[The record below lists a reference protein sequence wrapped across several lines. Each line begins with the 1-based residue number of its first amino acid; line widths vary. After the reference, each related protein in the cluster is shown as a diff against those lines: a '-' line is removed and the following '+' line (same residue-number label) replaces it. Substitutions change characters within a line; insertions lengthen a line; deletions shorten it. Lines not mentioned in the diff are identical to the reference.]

1 MAFVPTDYEPYD
13 FANRRHIGPS
23 PVEISEMLEVVGV
36 KSVDELIDQTVP
48 ESIRQAEPLEF
59 GPPMSE
65 RDLLWHMRQVAKK
78 NSVLSS
84 MIGQGYYGTVT
95 PPAIQ
100 RNILENPA
108 WYTCLL
114 YTSDAADEGVEG

>member
-23 PVEISEMLEVVGV
+23 PAEINEMLEVVGV

-48 ESIRQAEPLEF
+48 ENIRQAEPLEF

-84 MIGQGYYGTVT
+84 ARGGGR
-95 PPAIQ
+95 PS
-100 RNILENPA
+100 RG
-108 WYTCLL
+108 
-114 YTSDAADEGVEG
+114 S